1 MSLKYPTDDT
11 ELEQIV
17 RGETGYE
24 DADGELP
31 QSDMEVVIEQS
42 KGRMELETGS
52 DAYYTD
58 DGLGY
63 ALAAYTKMRAK
74 ASVEN
79 VPLSSYNIGDEQV
92 SFDTDDPEDSHQ
104 LQQWAEDVRVGLDAS
119 DLDTASGPTMQNT
132 SGYIG
137 ESYVREEHGY
147 DSTRY

>member
-1 MSLKYPTDDT
+1 MTLKYPTTDS

-24 DADGELP
+24 DAEGELP
-31 QSDMEVVIEQS
+31 TSDMEVVIEQS

-52 DAYYTD
+52 DAYYSD
-58 DGLGY
+58 DGLGF

-74 ASVEN
+74 AAVEN

-119 DLDTASGPTMQNT
+119 DLDESQGPGMQNT

-137 ESYVREEHGY
+137 ESYVHGEHGY